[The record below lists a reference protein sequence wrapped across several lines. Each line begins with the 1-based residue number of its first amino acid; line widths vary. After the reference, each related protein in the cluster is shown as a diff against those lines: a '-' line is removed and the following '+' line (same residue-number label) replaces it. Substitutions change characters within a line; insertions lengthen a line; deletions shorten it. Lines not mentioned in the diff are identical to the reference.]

1 MTKKQTLA
9 ILSDDI
15 VVNKIYV
22 IRNQKVMLDSD
33 LAELYGVETKV
44 LNQAIKRNADRFPE
58 DFMFQLTE
66 SEWESLRSQI
76 VTSKNGRGGR
86 TYLPNVFTEHGV
98 LMISSVLNSP
108 QAIQVNIQIVR
119 IFTRLRNLLSE
130 HTELKLEIA
139 DIKKHLQNH
148 DKNIELVFSY
158 LDKLIDKENQPRKR
172 IGLKPDDL

>member
-22 IRNQKVMLDSD
+22 IRNQKVMLDRD
-33 LAELYGVETKV
+33 LAELYGVETRI
-44 LNQAIKRNADRFPE
+44 LNQAVKRNISRFPE
-58 DFMFQLTE
+58 DFMFQLSKE
-66 SEWESLRSQI
+66 ELENWKSQI
-76 VTSKNGRGGR
+76 VISNREKLGLRK
-86 TYLPNVFTEHGV
+86 PPFAFTEHGV
-98 LMISSVLNSP
+98 LMLSSVLNSQ

-172 IGLKPDDL
+172 IGFKPDDL

>member
-1 MTKKQTLA
+1 MTVKETRSIIPEN
-9 ILSDDI
+9 IL
-15 VVNKIYV
+15 VNKIYE
-22 IRNQKVMLDSD
+22 IRGHKVMMDSD

-44 LNQAIKRNADRFPE
+44 LNQSIRRNPEKFPE

-76 VTSKNGRGGR
+76 VTSKIGRGGR

-98 LMISSVLNSP
+98 LMLSSVLKSQ

-119 IFTRLRNLLSE
+119 IFTKLRRWLSE
-130 HTELKLEIA
+130 NGELKYEIE
-139 DIKKHLQNH
+139 DIKRKLNNQ

-158 LDKLIDKENQPRKR
+158 LDSLMDTKIGPRKR
-172 IGLKPDDL
+172 IGYMPDNL